1 MPPPNTR
8 KHSRCKKFHNG
19 LRLMTIRDPFDCY
32 YSLWS
37 FGIDGRGSFYN
48 RLKHNLSPI
57 NFAEIYGK
65 RNASCF
71 RNFLTQANP
80 YGEVDLYTERVLR
93 MILPESES
101 KLFEHLLRKETLL
114 SPDFCQNSLSQYF
127 PSVLLPTDALAEH
140 FHLMADV
147 GNLRQMNLPNGW
159 KNIFPLNSSK
169 INASIYG
176 SDLKTKQFIRQQCS
190 DSVDFLYSNCFLP
203 NHLYKLSKIT

>member
-1 MPPPNTR
+1 MAKEMPLV
-8 KHSRCKKFHNG
+8 F
-19 LRLMTIRDPFDCY
+19 
-32 YSLWS
+32 
-37 FGIDGRGSFYN
+37 
-48 RLKHNLSPI
+48 
-57 NFAEIYGK
+57 EI
-65 RNASCF
+65 
-71 RNFLTQANP
+71 LTQANP

-114 SPDFCQNSLSQYF
+114 SSDFCQNSLSRYF
-127 PSVLLPTDALAEH
+127 PSVLLPTDALTEH

-190 DSVDFLYSNCFLP
+190 DSVDFLYSNCFCQITFISFPKLP
-203 NHLYKLSKIT
+203 SCFSAICDVL